1 MLIYSFCSKCRI
13 TQRGYYNIYEQLLQ
27 HIFTIFLNIL
37 FISCRLLMREVNF
50 LFLLVSLHKIFFFD
64 ILVRIYTMI
73 LAISSRMRT
82 FPTLSCSFIL
92 ISSDCVSF
100 LLWIPTAMADVS
112 VYKQASYKNVR
123 GLLFWSYWPDLN
135 RRPADYESAALPA
148 EPQ

>member
-1 MLIYSFCSKCRI
+1 MLIYSFYPKCRI

-37 FISCRLLMREVNF
+37 FIDCRLLMREVNF

-64 ILVRIYTMI
+64 ILARIYTI
-73 LAISSRMRT
+73 LAIPSRMRT
-82 FPTLSCSFIL
+82 FTDVILFFHFNILRLCS
-92 ISSDCVSF
+92 ISSLDLHRYGGGFGIQTSLVQKCTRLV
-100 LLWIPTAMADVS
+100 
-112 VYKQASYKNVR
+112 
-123 GLLFWSYWPDLN
+123 FWSYWPDLN

>member
-1 MLIYSFCSKCRI
+1 MLIYSFYPKCRI

-27 HIFTIFLNIL
+27 HIFTIFINIL
-37 FISCRLLMREVNF
+37 FISYRLLMREVHF
-50 LFLLVSLHKIFFFD
+50 LFLLVSIHKIFFFD
-64 ILVRIYTMI
+64 ILARIYTI

-82 FPTLSCSFIL
+82 FTDVILFFHFSVLRLCS
-92 ISSDCVSF
+92 ISSLD
-100 LLWIPTAMADVS
+100 PTAMAEVS

-123 GLLFWSYWPDLN
+123 GLFFWSYWPDLN